1 MTLADRICQGSWPCL
16 TAGSLGAITGLSDIS
31 EPLPAMSGAR
41 LKRRPSQGRVLLRAG
56 EAERGVS
63 T

>member
-1 MTLADRICQGSWPCL
+1 MTLADRICQGSWPCS
-16 TAGSLGAITGLSDIS
+16 TAGSLGAINGLSDVS

-41 LKRRPSQGRVLLRAG
+41 LKRRLSQEHVLLQAG